1 MNIKRMREI
10 RKLRQKEVAAAIGVT
25 PASYCDIENRKNLPS
40 VETAKR
46 IGIFFGFDWWKL
58 FEDDDDDMTVDELTD
73 NERRFLE
80 AYRGAN
86 DVGQAMIRRELM
98 IKANTKA

>member
-1 MNIKRMREI
+1 MNIKHLRES
-10 RKLRQKEVAAAIGVT
+10 RKLRQKDVAAAIGVT
-25 PASYCDIENRKNLPS
+25 PASYCDIENGKNLPS

-46 IGIFFGFDWWKL
+46 IGTFFGFEWWRL
-58 FEDDDDDMTVDELTD
+58 FEDDDDMTVGELSD

-86 DVGQAMIRRELM
+86 DVGRAMIRREL
-98 IKANTKA
+98 ILKANTKA